1 MLHAIYELFNINI
14 FFYIS
19 VRASIAFV
27 LAFVITLFVMPKFIA
42 WAKKKHATQPIYFF
56 APDGHKEKK
65 NTPTMGGVVF
75 LSAVVIA
82 VILTA
87 DMTNPFILIGLFLTF
102 AFTAIGIAD
111 DYGKIFARKNQ
122 AGLDSKTKFGLQM
135 IASFLVA
142 SFLFFNAGFMSDL
155 YIPFVKVPLFDMGV
169 GSIIFW
175 ALVITA
181 ASNAVNLTDGL
192 DGLASVPSIFSFLSL
207 AALMYITGH
216 AILSASLLMPKIIGV
231 GEMVVFA
238 AAMIGG
244 LVGFLWYNSHPAE
257 VFMGDSGSLATGALV
272 GYMGVLAKSEFLLL
286 VIGLI
291 FVAET
296 VSVILQVA
304 SFKIWKRRI
313 FLMAPLHH
321 HFELKE
327 WAENKIIVRFWIV
340 ALLSNLFA
348 ILTIKIR

>member
-1 MLHAIYELFNINI
+1 MLYSLYELFSINF

-19 VRASIAFV
+19 VRASVAFV
-27 LAFVITLFVMPKFIA
+27 IAFVITFFVMPKFIA

-75 LSAVVIA
+75 LGATVIS
-82 VILTA
+82 VLLSA
-87 DMTNPFILIGLFLTF
+87 DMTNVFILIGLFLLLTF
-102 AFTAIGIAD
+102 IAIGIAD

-122 AGLDSKTKFGLQM
+122 AGLDSKTKFGLQL
-135 IASFLVA
+135 IASLMVS
-142 SFLFFNAGFMSDL
+142 SFLFFNAGFVSEL
-155 YIPFVKVPLFDMGV
+155 YVPYIKVPLFDMGAY
-169 GSIIFW
+169 SIIFW

-192 DGLASVPSIFSFLSL
+192 DGLASVPGIFAFLSL
-207 AALMYITGH
+207 ATLMYITGH
-216 AILSASLLMPKIIGV
+216 AILSTSLLMPKIIGV

-244 LVGFLWYNSHPAE
+244 LVGFLWYNAHPAE
-257 VFMGDSGSLATGALV
+257 VFMGDSGSLATGAMI
-272 GYMGVLAKSEFLLL
+272 GYMGILAKSEFLLL
-286 VIGLI
+286 LVGFI
-291 FVAET
+291 FVVET

-340 ALLSNLFA
+340 ALLSNLLA